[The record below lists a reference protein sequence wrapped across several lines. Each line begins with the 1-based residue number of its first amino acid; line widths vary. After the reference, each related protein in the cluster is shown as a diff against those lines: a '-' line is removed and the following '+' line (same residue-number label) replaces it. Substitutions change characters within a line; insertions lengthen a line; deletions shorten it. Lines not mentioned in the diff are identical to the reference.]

1 MRFEFFLSNLA
12 PDCRIVLFSHDN
24 PKGRYQFYADDSAG
38 CILQGVR
45 DHDAE
50 YPDNP
55 ILLND
60 FGALKNGGFWVKV
73 GFTIPKRE
81 RGL

>member
-1 MRFEFFLSNLA
+1 MRLSVFLSMLV
-12 PDCRIVLFSHDN
+12 PDCRIVVFSHDN
-24 PKGRYQFYADDSAG
+24 PKGRYQLCADGLAD
-38 CILQGVR
+38 CILQNVQ

-60 FGALKNGGFWVKV
+60 FGALVDGGFWVKT
-73 GFTIPKRE
+73 GFAIPKRE
-81 RGL
+81 RG

>member
-1 MRFEFFLSNLA
+1 MRLKLFLSMLV
-12 PDCRIVLFSHDN
+12 PDCRIVLYSHDN
-24 PKGRYQFYADDSAG
+24 PKGRYHLCADGLAG
-38 CILQGVR
+38 WILQGVC

-60 FGALKNGGFWVKV
+60 FGAIENGGFWVKV

-81 RGL
+81 RGV

>member
-1 MRFEFFLSNLA
+1 MHLKLFLSMLI

-24 PKGRYQFYADDSAG
+24 PKGRYHLCADESAG
-38 CILQGVR
+38 WLLQAIE

-50 YPDNP
+50 YQDNP

-60 FGALKNGGFWVKV
+60 FGALENGGFWVKV

-81 RGL
+81 RG

>member
-1 MRFEFFLSNLA
+1 MQLKLFLSMLI

-24 PKGRYQFYADDSAG
+24 PKGRYHLYADESVG
-38 CILQGVR
+38 WLLQAIE

-50 YPDNP
+50 YPENP

-60 FGALKNGGFWVKV
+60 FGALDNGGFWVKV

-81 RGL
+81 RGE

>member
-1 MRFEFFLSNLA
+1 MRLEFFLSMLV

-24 PKGRYQFYADDSAG
+24 PKGRYQFCADDSAG

-60 FGALKNGGFWVKV
+60 FGALEMAVFG
-73 GFTIPKRE
+73 
-81 RGL
+81 

>member
-1 MRFEFFLSNLA
+1 MRLSFFLSKLM
-12 PDCRIVLFSHDN
+12 PDCRIVVLSHDN
-24 PKGRYQFYADDSAG
+24 PKGRYQLCADSSAY

-60 FGALKNGGFWVKV
+60 FGALAGGGFWVKT

-81 RGL
+81 RG